1 MKKTANTGK
10 CFHPKESS
18 TMTASKFLSAL
29 FLIMGL
35 MGQSSG
41 FAELSTS
48 FRKFRTTNKS
58 QRTMATSTSL
68 PVFTMPDDLDVLHSP
83 LLRTTMS
90 SLQLIIMTP
99 TSSSSALLD
108 PNMEAEVFTDM
119 SHLALDFTS
128 VMNSSK
134 ALLKMTSVIGRMLV
148 ILADYIPDHS
158 IHPEELVFQLFML
171 GVAIKNL
178 ATTSMESQTDIGEPP

>member
-1 MKKTANTGK
+1 
-10 CFHPKESS
+10 
-18 TMTASKFLSAL
+18 
-29 FLIMGL
+29 

-58 QRTMATSTSL
+58 HKTMATSTSL
-68 PVFTMPDDLDVLHSP
+68 LVFTMPDDLDFLHSP

-90 SLQLIIMTP
+90 SLQLIIMSP

-119 SHLALDFTS
+119 SHLALDFAS
-128 VMNSSK
+128 IMKASK
-134 ALLKMTSVIGRMLV
+134 ATAVIGRVLV
-148 ILADYIPDHS
+148 ILADYVPDHS

-178 ATTSMESQTDIGEPP
+178 ASPSMESQTETGEPP

>member
-1 MKKTANTGK
+1 
-10 CFHPKESS
+10 
-18 TMTASKFLSAL
+18 MTASEFLSAL

-48 FRKFRTTNKS
+48 FRKFRTTSKS
-58 QRTMATSTSL
+58 HETMAASTSL
-68 PVFTMPDDLDVLHSP
+68 PVFAVPDDLDVLHSP

-108 PNMEAEVFTDM
+108 PNMEAEVFANM
-119 SHLALDFTS
+119 AHLALDFTS
-128 VMNSSK
+128 TLKSSK
-134 ALLKMTSVIGRMLV
+134 TLLRRTSVIGRVLV
-148 ILADYIPDHS
+148 ILADCAPDHS
-158 IHPEELVFQLFML
+158 MHSEELVFQLFML
-171 GVAIKNL
+171 GVAMKNL
-178 ATTSMESQTDIGEPP
+178 ASHPSMESQAEAGKPP

>member
-1 MKKTANTGK
+1 
-10 CFHPKESS
+10 
-18 TMTASKFLSAL
+18 MTASKFLSAL

-48 FRKFRTTNKS
+48 FRKFPTTHTGDK
-58 QRTMATSTSL
+58 TMATSTSL
-68 PVFTMPDDLDVLHSP
+68 PVFTMPEDLDVLHSP

-90 SLQLIIMTP
+90 SLQLIIMSP
-99 TSSSSALLD
+99 TSSSSTLLD

-119 SHLALDFTS
+119 AHLALDFTS
-128 VMNSSK
+128 ILKSSK
-134 ALLKMTSVIGRMLV
+134 TLLRMTSVIGRMLV
-148 ILADYIPDHS
+148 ILADYVPDHS

-178 ATTSMESQTDIGEPP
+178 ASHPSMESQTETGESPSDKHTLRYH